1 LEEGQNMTG
10 FLDVQDALDRILGE
24 GPPPN
29 HGSFWR
35 GVSRDE
41 FVALSVFGLE
51 LVVVGDPEASNLVR
65 ALRGL
70 APFGSDLPDSPPDS
84 FIRRMPAGRPPAS
97 EEDMALIEG
106 WIRAGCPDEPTQAA
120 ERAEVTV
127 PEILIVDDDLHV
139 RYWRA
144 VDDFLHPALSSEETR
159 LHVGR
164 MHFAAFQIWAAF
176 ALLDEPESVWTDY
189 LAQPENRESFAYVRL
204 HQRRLLLEFYKG
216 SQDALFDSIWKFG
229 GNLLP
234 EDPLSGKRPQH
245 TMNGTR
251 DWFFWVAHLDATL
264 RAEDVSDLDLG
275 LARGWQVGIVADGLL
290 RTDADRPPEDRIPIP
305 DFDPADPDLKQT
317 VSAAWSAANPAEL
330 QAKMLARARDF
341 PPFG

>member
-1 LEEGQNMTG
+1 MTG
-10 FLDVQDALDRILGE
+10 FLDVQDTLDRILGA

-51 LVVVGDPEASNLVR
+51 LIVVGDPEASNLVR

-70 APFGSDLPDSPPDS
+70 APFGSDLPDPPPDS

-120 ERAEVTV
+120 ERAEVTA

-144 VDDFLHPALSSEETR
+144 VDDFFLPGLSSEETL

-164 MHFAAFQIWAAF
+164 MHARAFQAWRASV
-176 ALLDEPESVWTDY
+176 LLGGPASVWTDY
-189 LAQPENRESFAYVRL
+189 LAQSENRESFAYVRL
-204 HQRRLLLEFYKG
+204 HQRRLLLEFYEG
-216 SQDALFDSIWKFG
+216 SQDAHFDSIWKFG

-234 EDPLSGKRPQH
+234 EDPLSHARPHH
-245 TMNGTR
+245 TMNSVN
-251 DWFFWVAHLDATL
+251 D
-264 RAEDVSDLDLG
+264 
-275 LARGWQVGIVADGLL
+275 
-290 RTDADRPPEDRIPIP
+290 
-305 DFDPADPDLKQT
+305 
-317 VSAAWSAANPAEL
+317 
-330 QAKMLARARDF
+330 
-341 PPFG
+341 